1 MALTNAEKTL
11 KLKVELEVA
20 QTNANAKKLQ
30 QALSDLDGRT
40 KEYKATLA
48 RLNLEIQKN
57 VNAKEKLAQVSTQL
71 TSTQRKFGEATG
83 NATAAAMELGRV
95 VSDAPYGIRGMAN
108 NVSQLASILL
118 LEATA
123 TDAATGATKGF
134 VGAIRSTWAALMG
147 PLGVLLAIQAVISA
161 IDYFYGSTKKAE
173 GATKDLNKELKN
185 QIEIFRLYEEQI
197 KDANVPLEQRIK
209 ALNAVSKLDKD
220 LAKSLKAAGSDIE
233 KQKQVLS
240 DYVKQKEIELK
251 LKEQEVILLDSIAD
265 AKEKEARL
273 DALMREDAPKGT
285 PAETA
290 QAKMRKDAAAA
301 LAEAQGKLNKE
312 LNTYTDLLNQL
323 KKESPDGGGSGRV
336 RQFKQNLLDL
346 EKQIIGFNKSRLLA
360 EAQGEAES
368 RRIRQKFEE
377 EELQRVKDAYIRKEK
392 LRLDN
397 YLRQQDAI
405 INNENSTTA
414 QIEQAEQNRLNA
426 IATFNGQKLQAQEQ
440 YNQAS
445 KALSNKHNAEN
456 AAADAALRDQQRLH
470 DIEMQNIQAQMDAW
484 VTENGITVQKD
495 LFDENQAKLELD
507 KKHWEDKRDAAEE
520 GSKEYLDAVKKA
532 RQLELQIT
540 NNAAERE
547 KAIEQAKFEFK
558 VGIMTATSSALGALS
573 VLAKDGSELAK
584 TLALTQIGIDTA
596 IGFMSG
602 LRIAQQTAIGQGPFA
617 AYAMPLFYAQQVAAV
632 LAAAAQ
638 AKRILSSGGSGSATK
653 PSSTGGGGGNT
664 FNPNFNVVGASSEN
678 QLASTVAG
686 QLGEPT
692 RAYVVYDDL
701 RTAGEIEAN
710 AVTAAGI

>member
-30 QALSDLDGRT
+30 QALSELDGRT

-134 VGAIRSTWAALMG
+134 IGAIKSTWAALMG

-161 IDYFYGSTKKAE
+161 VDYFYGSTKKAE

-185 QIEIFRLYEEQI
+185 QIEIFRLYDEQI
-197 KDANVPLEQRIK
+197 KNNNLSLEERLK

-220 LAKSLKAAGSDIE
+220 LAKSLKAAGGDIE

-240 DYVKQKEIELK
+240 DYLKQKEIELK
-251 LKEQEVILLDSIAD
+251 LKEQEVILLDAIAV
-265 AKEKEARL
+265 AKEKEDYL
-273 DALMREDAPKGT
+273 NKLFLEDAPKGT
-285 PAETA
+285 IAYTSQAANRKKSSEALKAA
-290 QAKMRKDAAAA
+290 Q
-301 LAEAQGKLNKE
+301 EELNKQ
-312 LNTYTDLLNQL
+312 LQIYTDLLNQL
-323 KKESPDGGGSGRV
+323 KQDSPDGDGGRRV
-336 RQFKQNLLDL
+336 KQFKQNLLDL

-360 EAQGEAES
+360 ESQGEAES

-377 EELQRVKDAYIRKEK
+377 EELQRVKDAYIRKEE
-392 LRLDN
+392 LRLNN
-397 YLRQQDAI
+397 YLREQDAI

-414 QIEQAEQNRLNA
+414 QIEQAETNRLNA
-426 IATFNGQKLQAQEQ
+426 IATFNAEKLQAQEQ

-470 DIEMQNIQAQMDAW
+470 DIEMQNIQAQIDAW
-484 VTENGITVQKD
+484 VRQGSIIEQQD
-495 LFDENQAKLELD
+495 LFNANQAKLELD
-507 KKHWEDKRDAAEE
+507 KKYWEDKRDAAEK
-520 GSKEYLDAVKKA
+520 GSKEYLEAVKKA

-540 NNAAERE
+540 TNAAERE

-653 PSSTGGGGGNT
+653 PSSTGGGGGTT
-664 FNPNFNVVGASSEN
+664 FNPNFNIVGASSEN
-678 QLASTVAG
+678 QLATTVAG
-686 QLGEPT
+686 QVGEPT

>member
-1 MALTNAEKTL
+1 MAEE
-11 KLKVELEVA
+11 KLKYVIEFDVKTGVSQIKGLNNEVIA
-20 QTNANAKKLQ
+20 TANSAK
-30 QALSDLDGRT
+30 
-40 KEYKATLA
+40 
-48 RLNLEIQKN
+48 
-57 VNAKEKLAQVSTQL
+57 QL
-71 TSTQRKFGEATG
+71 TAEIKNLQGGADGKGGMQGLTAATG
-83 NATAAAMELGRV
+83 GAAAAALELGRV

-108 NVSQLASILL
+108 NVSQLASNILFMSQQ
-118 LEATA
+118 
-123 TDAATGATKGF
+123 TDKATGKTIGF
-134 VGAIRSTWAALMG
+134 RGALRGIKTALGG
-147 PLGVLLAIQAVISA
+147 PLGVLLLVQAVVA
-161 IDYFYGSTKKAE
+161 ALDFFAGGVKKAE
-173 GATKDLNKELKN
+173 DGTKDLNKELKN
-185 QIEIFRLYEEQI
+185 QIDIFRLYDEQLKNNNLSLEER
-197 KDANVPLEQRIK
+197 LET
-209 ALNAVSKLDKD
+209 LNAISKLDKD
-220 LAKSLKAAGSDIE
+220 LAKSLKAAGDDVE
-233 KQKQVLS
+233 KQKNVLE
-240 DYVKQKEIELK
+240 DFLKQKEVELK
-251 LKEQEVILLDSIAD
+251 LKEQEIILLDAIAK
-265 AKEKEARL
+265 AKEADKKSVEEANEAVKETINIAGPLTQISYNRSVADNKLTNASKNYKEAQ
-273 DALMREDAPKGT
+273 EN
-285 PAETA
+285 
-290 QAKMRKDAAAA
+290 
-301 LAEAQGKLNKE
+301 LNKQ
-312 LNTYTDLLNQL
+312 LKIYTDLLNQL

-336 RQFKQNLLDL
+336 RQFQQNLLDL

-484 VTENGITVQKD
+484 VTENDIIVQRD
-495 LFDENQAKLELD
+495 LFNANQAKLAEE
-507 KKHWEDKRDAAEE
+507 KRYWEDKRDAAEE

-532 RQLELQIT
+532 RNLELQIT

-547 KAIEQAKFEFK
+547 KTIEQAKFEFK
-558 VGIMTATSSALGALS
+558 VGIMAATSSALGALS

-602 LRIAQQTAIGQGPFA
+602 LRIAQQTAIGKGPFA

-653 PSSTGGGGGNT
+653 PSSAGGGGGTT

>member
-161 IDYFYGSTKKAE
+161 VDYFYGSTKKAE

-251 LKEQEVILLDSIAD
+251 LKKQEVILLDAISD
-265 AKEKEARL
+265 AKEKEAYL

-285 PAETA
+285 PSETS
-290 QAKMRKDAAAA
+290 QAKNRKDAAAA

-312 LNTYTDLLNQL
+312 LNTYTGLLNQL

-484 VTENGITVQKD
+484 VTENDIIVQRD
-495 LFDENQAKLELD
+495 LFNANQAKLAED
-507 KKHWEDKRDAAEE
+507 KKYWEDKRDAAEE

-547 KAIEQAKFEFK
+547 KAIEQAKFDFK

-653 PSSTGGGGGNT
+653 PSSTGGGGGTT

>member
-1 MALTNAEKTL
+1 MALTNTEKTL

-20 QTNANAKKLQ
+20 QTNANAKKLE
-30 QALSDLDGRT
+30 QALTKLDGRT

-48 RLNLEIQKN
+48 KLNLEIQKN
-57 VNAKEKLAQVSTQL
+57 VNAKERLSQVSTQL

-134 VGAIRSTWAALMG
+134 IGAIKSTWAALMG

-173 GATKDLNKELKN
+173 EGVKDLNKELKG
-185 QIEIFRLYEEQI
+185 QIDILKLYDEQLSNTNT
-197 KDANVPLEQRIK
+197 DLEQRVKILK
-209 ALNAVSKLDKD
+209 AASHLDKD
-220 LAKSLKAAGSDIE
+220 LAKRIKEANGDREKENQILSEYLEKKKLELEIA
-233 KQKQVLS
+233 KQKKVLDKQILFMKENEVRFNAVLS
-240 DYVKQKEIELK
+240 
-251 LKEQEVILLDSIAD
+251 A
-265 AKEKEARL
+265 A
-273 DALMREDAPKGT
+273 DAPKGT
-285 PAETA
+285 IGETSQAARRKEATDA
-290 QAKMRKDAAAA
+290 QKALNDAF
-301 LAEAQGKLNKE
+301 QK
-312 LNTYTDLLNQL
+312 YIDLLSQL
-323 KKESPDGGGSGRV
+323 DRKEKENGGGARRV

-377 EELQRVKDAYIRKEK
+377 EELQRLKDAYIRKEQ
-392 LRLDN
+392 LRLNN
-397 YLRQQDAI
+397 YLRQQEVI

-426 IATFNGQKLQAQEQ
+426 IETFNAEKLQAQDQ

-445 KALSNKHNAEN
+445 KALGDKHTAEN
-456 AAADAALRDQQRLH
+456 AAADAALRDQQRQH

-484 VTENGITVQKD
+484 VEQNDIIVQQD
-495 LFDENQAKLELD
+495 LFNANQAKLEAD
-507 KKHWEDKRDAAEE
+507 KKYWEDKRDAAEE
-520 GSKEYLDAVKKA
+520 GSKEYLEAVKKA

-540 NNAAERE
+540 TNTAERE

-573 VLAKDGSELAK
+573 VLAEEGSELSK

-596 IGFMSG
+596 IGFVSG
-602 LRIAQQTAIGQGPFA
+602 LRIAQQTALGKGPFA

-632 LAAAAQ
+632 LGAAAQ
-638 AKRILSSGGSGSATK
+638 AKRILSSGGSGSPTT
-653 PSSTGGGGGNT
+653 PSATGGGGGTT
-664 FNPNFNVVGASSEN
+664 FNPDFNIVGASSEN